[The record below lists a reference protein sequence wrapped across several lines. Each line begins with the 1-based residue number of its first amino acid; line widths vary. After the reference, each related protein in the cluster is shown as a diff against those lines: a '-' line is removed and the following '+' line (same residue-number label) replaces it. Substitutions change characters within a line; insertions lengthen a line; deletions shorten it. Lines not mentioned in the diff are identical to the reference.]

1 MNKPLYVA
9 DNFDWD
15 RDISIEE
22 LLQSVIA
29 IKEFPNQLAKVL
41 STLTEED
48 LKQILIEPKN
58 SITKQYQ
65 KLFNLDKVELVFEDE
80 ALNEISKKA
89 INRKTGARG
98 LRAIVEGVLL
108 DAMFRIPSQ
117 KNIKSMA
124 VSKDCILHNKPLK
137 TILLSDKEMEERE
150 KKKEI
155 SILPSKDKKL

>member
-1 MNKPLYVA
+1 MPIISPL
-9 DNFDWD
+9 DG
-15 RDISIEE
+15 
-22 LLQSVIA
+22 
-29 IKEFPNQLAKVL
+29 
-41 STLTEED
+41 LTEED

-137 TILLSDKEMEERE
+137 TTLLSDKEMEERE